1 LWLKYFQQSAALAPE
16 GSKFDEDFYAVT
28 IELWYYFGGY
38 FKGSGTLYNLSKNDL
53 ATDIEESL
61 KELLN

>member
-28 IELWYYFGGY
+28 IEFWYYFGGY
-38 FKGSGTLYNLSKNDL
+38 FKGSGTLYDLSKNGL
-53 ATDIEESL
+53 ETDIVEAL
-61 KELLN
+61 KMFLK